1 MRLVLFIV
9 AVLVATWVST
19 LTPTWAFAA
28 EKPIRFWNLT
38 SKTVTSLQ
46 LAKAGTQDFGPD
58 FCKSDKDGEV
68 DHDERLSLPG
78 VAPGAYDVKI
88 GYADGRKC
96 TVRTLN
102 LQAGKVFSIEDKDL
116 TDCTK

>member
-1 MRLVLFIV
+1 MRLALSIV
-9 AVLVATWVST
+9 AVLVAAS
-19 LTPTWAFAA
+19 LSASAFAA
-28 EKPIRFWNLT
+28 DKPIRFWNLT

-68 DHDERLSLPG
+68 DHDERLALPG
-78 VAPGAYDVKI
+78 VAPGSYDVKL
-88 GYADGRKC
+88 GYADGRTC
-96 TVRTLN
+96 TVKTLT
-102 LQAGKVFSIEDKDL
+102 LQAGKIFSIEDKDL

>member
-1 MRLVLFIV
+1 MRLAVSVV
-9 AVLVATWVST
+9 AVLVVAWTST
-19 LTPTWAFAA
+19 FISTWAFAA
-28 EKPIRFWNLT
+28 DRPIRFWNLT
-38 SKTVTSLQ
+38 AKTVTSLQ
-46 LAKAGTQDFGPD
+46 IAKAGTQDFGPD

-68 DHDERLSLPG
+68 DHDERLNLPG

-96 TVRTLN
+96 TVKNLT

>member
-1 MRLVLFIV
+1 MRLVLSIV
-9 AVLVATWVST
+9 AFFVATS
-19 LTPTWAFAA
+19 AIAA
-28 EKPIRFWNLT
+28 DKPIRFWNLT
-38 SKTVTSLQ
+38 MQTVTSLQ
-46 LAKAGTQDFGPD
+46 IAKAGTPDFGPD

-68 DHDERLSLPG
+68 DHDERLGLPD

-96 TVRTLN
+96 TVKNVN
-102 LQAGKVFSIEDKDL
+102 LQAGKIFSIEDKDL